1 MTFTESNQLLDPKY
15 QSGSYRTG
23 SSQHSGLQ
31 QPRPQENTPSAEDQK
46 IAAIKN
52 EIVEKEKIIDRLL
65 GYNYEDDDYT
75 AEYAPSDLF
84 DNLVLFNSPSDRT
97 VEKYTKKLNALKSI
111 LAYKKDG
118 SIDIEKTKENSE
130 YLLNATSADNLAF
143 LFKLR
148 DRIDNRGNAGDT
160 NLLSENVQKLSK
172 DIQEVNKTANHALDG
187 ISLAVAMANL
197 PTVSSEYNHNISAS
211 YGTYAGSHSFALGL
225 SGHIANDRL
234 SYKLSGAVNT
244 KGNLAFGVG
253 VGVNL
258 GKKNQSNKELL
269 DRIEKLENLVK
280 QLQNK

>member
-1 MTFTESNQLLDPKY
+1 MKKISISLIFLIASSLTFTNDLLNGNHQVNPQNLPK
-15 QSGSYRTG
+15 GG
-23 SSQHSGLQ
+23 PQ
-31 QPRPQENTPSAEDQK
+31 QPHTVDDTPLETPEVIALKKK
-46 IAAIKN
+46 INDK
-52 EIVEKEKIIDRLL
+52 IDRLAK
-65 GYNYEDDDYT
+65 NEDKDEIKDFFRTNQLYT
-75 AEYAPSDLF
+75 DLTE
-84 DNLVLFNSPSDRT
+84 LKK
-97 VEKYTKKLNALKSI
+97 VEKYVDVLFEDYDNNINCLHFFNDSTGNNSFLYLVNRKKSI
-111 LAYKKDG
+111 DQKFDA
-118 SIDIEKTKENSE
+118 
-130 YLLNATSADNLAF
+130 
-143 LFKLR
+143 
-148 DRIDNRGNAGDT
+148 
-160 NLLSENVQKLSK
+160 LS
-172 DIQEVNKTANHALDG
+172 KTANHALDG
-187 ISLAVAMANL
+187 VSLAVAMANL

>member
-1 MTFTESNQLLDPKY
+1 MKKTTISLIFLVASSLTFTNQLLCGNHQAGTHGCPKY
-15 QSGSYRTG
+15 
-23 SSQHSGLQ
+23 SSQQ
-31 QPRPQENTPSAEDQK
+31 QDDTPSEEDQK

-52 EIVEKEKIIDRLL
+52 EINNKI
-65 GYNYEDDDYT
+65 
-75 AEYAPSDLF
+75 
-84 DNLVLFNSPSDRT
+84 
-97 VEKYTKKLNALKSI
+97 
-111 LAYKKDG
+111 
-118 SIDIEKTKENSE
+118 
-130 YLLNATSADNLAF
+130 DNLAKNEDKAF
-143 LFKLR
+143 IKDVFSTEHMNDLKELKKVKEYVDALFE
-148 DRIDNRGNAGDT
+148 DYDT
-160 NLLSENVQKLSK
+160 NIHYLRTVHASPDNDGFLYFLNRKKTIDQKIDALS
-172 DIQEVNKTANHALDG
+172 KTANHALDG
-187 ISLAVAMANL
+187 VSLAVAMANL

-244 KGNLAFGVG
+244 KGNLAFGIG

>member
-1 MTFTESNQLLDPKY
+1 MKKATISLIFLIASSLTFTNQLLCGNHQAGAHGCPKY
-15 QSGSYRTG
+15 S
-23 SSQHSGLQ
+23 LQ
-31 QPRPQENTPSAEDQK
+31 QQDDTPSEEDQK

-52 EIVEKEKIIDRLL
+52 EINNKI
-65 GYNYEDDDYT
+65 
-75 AEYAPSDLF
+75 
-84 DNLVLFNSPSDRT
+84 
-97 VEKYTKKLNALKSI
+97 
-111 LAYKKDG
+111 
-118 SIDIEKTKENSE
+118 
-130 YLLNATSADNLAF
+130 DNLAKNDEDKTLIKNVF
-143 LFKLR
+143 STEYINDLKKLKKVKEYVDALFEDYDNNIHYLR
-148 DRIDNRGNAGDT
+148 NIPVPLDNDDFMYFINRKKSIDQKIDA
-160 NLLSENVQKLSK
+160 LS
-172 DIQEVNKTANHALDG
+172 KTANHALDG
-187 ISLAVAMANL
+187 VSLAVAMANL

>member
-1 MTFTESNQLLDPKY
+1 MKKTTISLIFLVASSLTFTNQLLCGNHQAGTHGCPKY
-15 QSGSYRTG
+15 
-23 SSQHSGLQ
+23 SSQQ
-31 QPRPQENTPSAEDQK
+31 QDDTPSEEDQK

-52 EIVEKEKIIDRLL
+52 EINNKI
-65 GYNYEDDDYT
+65 
-75 AEYAPSDLF
+75 
-84 DNLVLFNSPSDRT
+84 
-97 VEKYTKKLNALKSI
+97 
-111 LAYKKDG
+111 
-118 SIDIEKTKENSE
+118 
-130 YLLNATSADNLAF
+130 DNLAKNEDKAF
-143 LFKLR
+143 IKDVFSTEHMNDLKELKKAKEYVDALFE
-148 DRIDNRGNAGDT
+148 DYDT
-160 NLLSENVQKLSK
+160 NIHYLRTVHASPDNDGFLYFVNRKKSIDQKIDALS
-172 DIQEVNKTANHALDG
+172 KTANHALDG
-187 ISLAVAMANL
+187 VSLAVAMANL

>member
-1 MTFTESNQLLDPKY
+1 MKKATISLIFLIASSLTFANQLLCGNH
-15 QSGSYRTG
+15 QAGSHGCPQY
-23 SSQHSGLQ
+23 SSQQ
-31 QPRPQENTPSAEDQK
+31 QNDTPSEEDQK
-46 IAAIKN
+46 IAALRN
-52 EIVEKEKIIDRLL
+52 EINNKIDRLAKNDDNKIDIKNAFEIDSTDDL
-65 GYNYEDDDYT
+65 NKLKKAKEYVDALFEDYDANIHYLRSCHPSPAIDDSLCNDDFLY
-75 AEYAPSDLF
+75 F
-84 DNLVLFNSPSDRT
+84 VNR
-97 VEKYTKKLNALKSI
+97 KKSI
-111 LAYKKDG
+111 DKK
-118 SIDIEKTKENSE
+118 ID
-130 YLLNATSADNLAF
+130 A
-143 LFKLR
+143 
-148 DRIDNRGNAGDT
+148 
-160 NLLSENVQKLSK
+160 LS
-172 DIQEVNKTANHALDG
+172 KTANHALDG
-187 ISLAVAMANL
+187 VSLAVAMANL

>member
-1 MTFTESNQLLDPKY
+1 MTFTNQLLCGNHQAGTHGCPKY
-15 QSGSYRTG
+15 
-23 SSQHSGLQ
+23 SSQQ
-31 QPRPQENTPSAEDQK
+31 QDDTPSEEDQK

-52 EIVEKEKIIDRLL
+52 EINNKI
-65 GYNYEDDDYT
+65 
-75 AEYAPSDLF
+75 
-84 DNLVLFNSPSDRT
+84 DNLSKNDEDKTLIKNVFSTEYINDLKELKKVKEYVDALFEDYDNNIHYLRT
-97 VEKYTKKLNALKSI
+97 VHASPDNDGFLYFLNRKK
-111 LAYKKDG
+111 
-118 SIDIEKTKENSE
+118 
-130 YLLNATSADNLAF
+130 
-143 LFKLR
+143 
-148 DRIDNRGNAGDT
+148 RIDKKIDA
-160 NLLSENVQKLSK
+160 LS
-172 DIQEVNKTANHALDG
+172 KTANHALDG
-187 ISLAVAMANL
+187 VSLAVAMANL

>member
-1 MTFTESNQLLDPKY
+1 MKKISISLIFLLASSLTFTESNQLLDPKY

-46 IAAIKN
+46 IAALRK
-52 EIVEKEKIIDRLL
+52 EINDKIDRLAK
-65 GYNYEDDDYT
+65 NDEDKAFIKDAFKTESQFNVYDLTELKKAKEYVDALFEDYDT
-75 AEYAPSDLF
+75 NIHYL
-84 DNLVLFNSPSDRT
+84 RT
-97 VEKYTKKLNALKSI
+97 VHASPDNDGFLYSVNRKKSIDQKFNALS
-111 LAYKKDG
+111 
-118 SIDIEKTKENSE
+118 
-130 YLLNATSADNLAF
+130 
-143 LFKLR
+143 
-148 DRIDNRGNAGDT
+148 
-160 NLLSENVQKLSK
+160 
-172 DIQEVNKTANHALDG
+172 KTANHALDG
-187 ISLAVAMANL
+187 VSLAVAMANL

>member
-1 MTFTESNQLLDPKY
+1 MKKATISLIFLIASSLTFTNQLLCGNHQAGTHGCPKY
-15 QSGSYRTG
+15 
-23 SSQHSGLQ
+23 SSQQ
-31 QPRPQENTPSAEDQK
+31 QDDTPSEEDQK

-52 EIVEKEKIIDRLL
+52 EINNKI
-65 GYNYEDDDYT
+65 
-75 AEYAPSDLF
+75 
-84 DNLVLFNSPSDRT
+84 DNLSKNDEDKTLIKNVFSTEYINDLKELKKVKEYVDALFEDYDNNIHYLRT
-97 VEKYTKKLNALKSI
+97 VHASPDNDGFLYFVNRKK
-111 LAYKKDG
+111 
-118 SIDIEKTKENSE
+118 
-130 YLLNATSADNLAF
+130 
-143 LFKLR
+143 
-148 DRIDNRGNAGDT
+148 RIDKKIDA
-160 NLLSENVQKLSK
+160 LS
-172 DIQEVNKTANHALDG
+172 KTANHALDG
-187 ISLAVAMANL
+187 VSLAVAMANL

>member
-1 MTFTESNQLLDPKY
+1 MKKATISLIFLIASSLTFTNQLLCGNHQAGTHGCPKY
-15 QSGSYRTG
+15 
-23 SSQHSGLQ
+23 SSQQ
-31 QPRPQENTPSAEDQK
+31 QDDTPSEEDQK

-52 EIVEKEKIIDRLL
+52 EINNKI
-65 GYNYEDDDYT
+65 
-75 AEYAPSDLF
+75 
-84 DNLVLFNSPSDRT
+84 DNLSKNDEDKTLIKNVFSTEYINDLKELKKVKEYVDALFEDYDNNIHYLRT
-97 VEKYTKKLNALKSI
+97 VHASPDNDGFLYFLNRKK
-111 LAYKKDG
+111 
-118 SIDIEKTKENSE
+118 
-130 YLLNATSADNLAF
+130 
-143 LFKLR
+143 
-148 DRIDNRGNAGDT
+148 RIDKKIDA
-160 NLLSENVQKLSK
+160 LS
-172 DIQEVNKTANHALDG
+172 KTANHALDG
-187 ISLAVAMANL
+187 VSLAVAMANL

>member
-1 MTFTESNQLLDPKY
+1 MKKATISLIFLIASSLTFTNQLLCGNHQAGAHGCPKY
-15 QSGSYRTG
+15 S
-23 SSQHSGLQ
+23 LQ
-31 QPRPQENTPSAEDQK
+31 QQDDTPSEEDQK
-46 IAAIKN
+46 IAALRN
-52 EIVEKEKIIDRLL
+52 EINNKIDRLAK
-65 GYNYEDDDYT
+65 NDDDKIDIKNAFEIDST
-75 AEYAPSDLF
+75 DDLNKLKKAKEYVDALF
-84 DNLVLFNSPSDRT
+84 EDYDTNIHYLRT
-97 VEKYTKKLNALKSI
+97 VHASPDNDGFLYFVNRKKSI
-111 LAYKKDG
+111 DQK
-118 SIDIEKTKENSE
+118 ID
-130 YLLNATSADNLAF
+130 A
-143 LFKLR
+143 
-148 DRIDNRGNAGDT
+148 
-160 NLLSENVQKLSK
+160 LS
-172 DIQEVNKTANHALDG
+172 KTANHALDG
-187 ISLAVAMANL
+187 VSLAVAMANL

>member
-1 MTFTESNQLLDPKY
+1 MKKATISLIFLIASSLTFTNQLLCGNHQAGTHGCPKY
-15 QSGSYRTG
+15 
-23 SSQHSGLQ
+23 SSQQ
-31 QPRPQENTPSAEDQK
+31 QDDTPSEEDQK

-52 EIVEKEKIIDRLL
+52 EINNKI
-65 GYNYEDDDYT
+65 
-75 AEYAPSDLF
+75 
-84 DNLVLFNSPSDRT
+84 DNLSKNDEDKTLIKNVFSTEYINDLKELKKVKEYVDALFEDYDANINYLRNCHASPSNEAFLYLVNR
-97 VEKYTKKLNALKSI
+97 KKSI
-111 LAYKKDG
+111 DQK
-118 SIDIEKTKENSE
+118 ID
-130 YLLNATSADNLAF
+130 A
-143 LFKLR
+143 
-148 DRIDNRGNAGDT
+148 
-160 NLLSENVQKLSK
+160 LS
-172 DIQEVNKTANHALDG
+172 KTANHALDG
-187 ISLAVAMANL
+187 VSLAVAMANL

>member
-1 MTFTESNQLLDPKY
+1 MKKATISLIFLISSSLTFTNQLLCGNHQAGAHGCPKY
-15 QSGSYRTG
+15 S
-23 SSQHSGLQ
+23 LQ
-31 QPRPQENTPSAEDQK
+31 QQDDTPSEEDQK
-46 IAAIKN
+46 IAALRN
-52 EIVEKEKIIDRLL
+52 EINNKIDRLAK
-65 GYNYEDDDYT
+65 NDDDKIDIKNAFEIDST
-75 AEYAPSDLF
+75 DDLNKLKKAKEYVDALF
-84 DNLVLFNSPSDRT
+84 EDYDTNIHYLRT
-97 VEKYTKKLNALKSI
+97 VHASPDNDGFLYFVNRKKSI
-111 LAYKKDG
+111 DQK
-118 SIDIEKTKENSE
+118 ID
-130 YLLNATSADNLAF
+130 A
-143 LFKLR
+143 
-148 DRIDNRGNAGDT
+148 
-160 NLLSENVQKLSK
+160 LS
-172 DIQEVNKTANHALDG
+172 KTANHALDG
-187 ISLAVAMANL
+187 VSLAVAMANL

>member
-1 MTFTESNQLLDPKY
+1 MKKISISLIFLLASSLTFTESNQLLDPKY

-46 IAAIKN
+46 IAALRK
-52 EIVEKEKIIDRLL
+52 EINDKIDRLAKDD
-65 GYNYEDDDYT
+65 EDKAFIKDAFKTESQFNVYDLTELKKAKEYVDALFEDYDTNIHYLRNISFQLDNDDFVY
-75 AEYAPSDLF
+75 F
-84 DNLVLFNSPSDRT
+84 INR
-97 VEKYTKKLNALKSI
+97 KKSI
-111 LAYKKDG
+111 DQK
-118 SIDIEKTKENSE
+118 IDT
-130 YLLNATSADNLAF
+130 
-143 LFKLR
+143 
-148 DRIDNRGNAGDT
+148 
-160 NLLSENVQKLSK
+160 LS
-172 DIQEVNKTANHALDG
+172 KTANHALDG
-187 ISLAVAMANL
+187 VSLAVAMANL

>member
-1 MTFTESNQLLDPKY
+1 MKKISISLIFLLASSLTFTNQLLCGNHQAGTHGCPKY
-15 QSGSYRTG
+15 
-23 SSQHSGLQ
+23 SSQQ
-31 QPRPQENTPSAEDQK
+31 QDDTPSEEDQK
-46 IAAIKN
+46 VAALRN
-52 EIVEKEKIIDRLL
+52 EINNKIDRLAK
-65 GYNYEDDDYT
+65 NDDDKIDIKNAFEIDST
-75 AEYAPSDLF
+75 DDLNKLKKAKEYVDALF
-84 DNLVLFNSPSDRT
+84 EDYDTNIHYLRT
-97 VEKYTKKLNALKSI
+97 VHASPDNDGFLYFVNRKKSI
-111 LAYKKDG
+111 DKK
-118 SIDIEKTKENSE
+118 IDT
-130 YLLNATSADNLAF
+130 
-143 LFKLR
+143 
-148 DRIDNRGNAGDT
+148 
-160 NLLSENVQKLSK
+160 LS
-172 DIQEVNKTANHALDG
+172 KTANHALDG
-187 ISLAVAMANL
+187 VSLAVAMANL

>member
-1 MTFTESNQLLDPKY
+1 MKKISISLIFLIASSLAFTGPNQLLYGNHKA
-15 QSGSYRTG
+15 G
-23 SSQHSGLQ
+23 SSGEDPEIAAL
-31 QPRPQENTPSAEDQK
+31 RNEINNKIDRLAKNEDKVFIKDIFKTETPFNIYDLTELKKAKEYVDALFEDYDTNIHYLHNIHAMPDNDGFLYFVNRKKSIDQK
-46 IAAIKN
+46 I
-52 EIVEKEKIIDRLL
+52 D
-65 GYNYEDDDYT
+65 
-75 AEYAPSDLF
+75 
-84 DNLVLFNSPSDRT
+84 
-97 VEKYTKKLNALKSI
+97 ALS
-111 LAYKKDG
+111 
-118 SIDIEKTKENSE
+118 
-130 YLLNATSADNLAF
+130 
-143 LFKLR
+143 
-148 DRIDNRGNAGDT
+148 
-160 NLLSENVQKLSK
+160 
-172 DIQEVNKTANHALDG
+172 KTANHALDG
-187 ISLAVAMANL
+187 VSLAVAMANL

>member
-1 MTFTESNQLLDPKY
+1 MKKISISLIFLIASSLTFTESNQLLDPKY
-15 QSGSYRTG
+15 QSGSYIINNDVDTNV
-23 SSQHSGLQ
+23 HSNEPQYPPKGGPQ
-31 QPRPQENTPSAEDQK
+31 QPRQQDNTPLETPEVIALKKKINNKIDRLAKNEDKDEIKDFFRTTQLYTDLTELKKVEKYVDVLFEDYDNIINCLHFFNAYSSNDSFLYLVNRKKNIDQK
-46 IAAIKN
+46 I
-52 EIVEKEKIIDRLL
+52 D
-65 GYNYEDDDYT
+65 
-75 AEYAPSDLF
+75 
-84 DNLVLFNSPSDRT
+84 
-97 VEKYTKKLNALKSI
+97 ALS
-111 LAYKKDG
+111 
-118 SIDIEKTKENSE
+118 
-130 YLLNATSADNLAF
+130 
-143 LFKLR
+143 
-148 DRIDNRGNAGDT
+148 
-160 NLLSENVQKLSK
+160 
-172 DIQEVNKTANHALDG
+172 KTANHALDG
-187 ISLAVAMANL
+187 VSLAVAMANL

>member
-1 MTFTESNQLLDPKY
+1 MKKISISLIFLLASSLTFTNQLLCGNHQAGTHGCPKY
-15 QSGSYRTG
+15 
-23 SSQHSGLQ
+23 SSQQ
-31 QPRPQENTPSAEDQK
+31 QDDTPSEEDQK
-46 IAAIKN
+46 VAALRN
-52 EIVEKEKIIDRLL
+52 EINNKIDKLAK
-65 GYNYEDDDYT
+65 NDDDK
-75 AEYAPSDLF
+75 AFIKS
-84 DNLVLFNSPSDRT
+84 VFN
-97 VEKYTKKLNALKSI
+97 I
-111 LAYKKDG
+111 
-118 SIDIEKTKENSE
+118 ENSYNANNLNELKKAKE
-130 YLLNATSADNLAF
+130 YVDALFEDYDNNINCLHFLNDYSNNDGF
-143 LFKLR
+143 LYLVNRKKN
-148 DRIDNRGNAGDT
+148 ID
-160 NLLSENVQKLSK
+160 QKIDALSK
-172 DIQEVNKTANHALDG
+172 TANYDQKIDALSKTANHALDG
-187 ISLAVAMANL
+187 VSLAVAMANL

>member
-1 MTFTESNQLLDPKY
+1 MTFTNQLLCGNHQAGTHGCPKY
-15 QSGSYRTG
+15 
-23 SSQHSGLQ
+23 SSQQ
-31 QPRPQENTPSAEDQK
+31 QDDTPSEEDQK

-52 EIVEKEKIIDRLL
+52 EINNKI
-65 GYNYEDDDYT
+65 
-75 AEYAPSDLF
+75 
-84 DNLVLFNSPSDRT
+84 
-97 VEKYTKKLNALKSI
+97 
-111 LAYKKDG
+111 
-118 SIDIEKTKENSE
+118 
-130 YLLNATSADNLAF
+130 DNLAKNEDKAF
-143 LFKLR
+143 IKDVFSTEHMNDLKELKKVKEYVDALFE
-148 DRIDNRGNAGDT
+148 DYDT
-160 NLLSENVQKLSK
+160 NIHYLRTVHASPDNDGFLYFLNRKKTIDQKIDALS
-172 DIQEVNKTANHALDG
+172 KTANHALDG
-187 ISLAVAMANL
+187 VSLAVAMANL

-244 KGNLAFGVG
+244 KGNLAFGIG

>member
-1 MTFTESNQLLDPKY
+1 MKKTTISLIFLVASSLTFTNQLLCGNHQAGTHGCPKY
-15 QSGSYRTG
+15 
-23 SSQHSGLQ
+23 SSQQ
-31 QPRPQENTPSAEDQK
+31 QDDTPSEEDQK

-52 EIVEKEKIIDRLL
+52 EINNKI
-65 GYNYEDDDYT
+65 
-75 AEYAPSDLF
+75 
-84 DNLVLFNSPSDRT
+84 
-97 VEKYTKKLNALKSI
+97 
-111 LAYKKDG
+111 
-118 SIDIEKTKENSE
+118 
-130 YLLNATSADNLAF
+130 DNLAKNEDKAF
-143 LFKLR
+143 IKDVFSTEHMNDLKELKKVKEYVDALFE
-148 DRIDNRGNAGDT
+148 DYDT
-160 NLLSENVQKLSK
+160 NIHYLRTVHASPDNDGFLYFLNRKKNIDQKIDALS
-172 DIQEVNKTANHALDG
+172 KTANHALDG
-187 ISLAVAMANL
+187 VSLAVAMANL

>member
-1 MTFTESNQLLDPKY
+1 MKKTTISLIFLVASSLTFTNQLLCGNHQAGTHGCPKY
-15 QSGSYRTG
+15 
-23 SSQHSGLQ
+23 SSQQ
-31 QPRPQENTPSAEDQK
+31 QDDTPSEEDQK
-46 IAAIKN
+46 IAALRN
-52 EIVEKEKIIDRLL
+52 EINNKIDRLAKNDDNKIDIKNAFEIDSTDDL
-65 GYNYEDDDYT
+65 NKLKKAKEYVDALFEDYDANIHYLRSCHPSPAIDDSLCNDDFLY
-75 AEYAPSDLF
+75 F
-84 DNLVLFNSPSDRT
+84 VNR
-97 VEKYTKKLNALKSI
+97 KKSI
-111 LAYKKDG
+111 DKK
-118 SIDIEKTKENSE
+118 ID
-130 YLLNATSADNLAF
+130 A
-143 LFKLR
+143 
-148 DRIDNRGNAGDT
+148 
-160 NLLSENVQKLSK
+160 LS
-172 DIQEVNKTANHALDG
+172 KTANHALDG
-187 ISLAVAMANL
+187 VSLAVAMANL

>member
-1 MTFTESNQLLDPKY
+1 MKKISISLIFLLASSLTFTNDLLNGNHQVNPQNLPK
-15 QSGSYRTG
+15 GG
-23 SSQHSGLQ
+23 PQ
-31 QPRPQENTPSAEDQK
+31 QPHTVDDTPLEAPEVIALKKK
-46 IAAIKN
+46 INDK
-52 EIVEKEKIIDRLL
+52 IDRLAK
-65 GYNYEDDDYT
+65 NEDKYEIKDFFRTNQLYT
-75 AEYAPSDLF
+75 DL
-84 DNLVLFNSPSDRT
+84 NELKK
-97 VEKYTKKLNALKSI
+97 VEKYVDVLFEDYDNNINCLHFFSDYTGNNSFLYLVNRKKSI
-111 LAYKKDG
+111 DKK
-118 SIDIEKTKENSE
+118 IDT
-130 YLLNATSADNLAF
+130 
-143 LFKLR
+143 
-148 DRIDNRGNAGDT
+148 
-160 NLLSENVQKLSK
+160 LS
-172 DIQEVNKTANHALDG
+172 KTANHALDG
-187 ISLAVAMANL
+187 VSLAVAMANL